1 MRKITT
7 RKIGI
12 LRNIAITTLLVV
24 GMLYVFMPP
33 VQAGALSARKDTL
46 QDSRH
51 AQLSRQTFVFTTAT
65 ALTTDSGAGADFSVV
80 LNFPVNA
87 GGDPYGT
94 SVPDFV
100 AANMGFSCTGGDCAS
115 HTFTVIDVEESSNG
129 GAAANDE
136 FLVAVSSNITGDLDL
151 GAIVT
156 LTFGASSG
164 AQRLTN
170 PADDAAGCT
179 AGATSGDADI
189 CRITVA
195 TSETI
200 TGASPTAVDSG
211 DVLVAHIAGV
221 TVSVT
226 VAETL
231 AFSLADVSVANC
243 DTSFGNIGDSADAD
257 GNVLTIA
264 YGALASSDTFYHDC
278 HDVSFSTNASCVTT
292 VSVQESDQLT
302 SGTDQIPDTTCDGGA
317 CDETTQDDWATATG
331 NDGFGHSC
339 VNTVG
344 TPCNTVYT
352 DVGGACGT
360 PPCYRQFADVGAAE
374 TAQTLMSIS
383 GPTSTVT
390 GRLEYKLSIDPIQAA
405 GGYSNTI
412 TYIAT
417 PPF

>member
-7 RKIGI
+7 RKIG
-12 LRNIAITTLLVV
+12 NIAITILLVS

-80 LNFPVNA
+80 VNFPVNA

-100 AANMGFSCTGGDCAS
+100 AANMGFSCTGGDCGS

-129 GAAANDE
+129 GSGANDE

-278 HDVSFSTNASCVTT
+278 HDVSFSTNASGTTT
-292 VSVQESDQLT
+292 VTVQESDQLT
-302 SGTDQIPDTTCDGGA
+302 SGGNQIPDTTCDGGS
-317 CDETTQDDWATATG
+317 CSETTQDDWATATG

-339 VNTVG
+339 VNTAG

-360 PPCYRQFADVGAAE
+360 PPCYRQFADVGDTE